1 MRPSFNPRLIN
12 GPFDDPGLFIPF
24 YFQNRALIF
33 DLGDISCL
41 ASRELL
47 KISHAF
53 VTHTHMDHFIGF
65 DRLLRTDLG
74 REKTLALFGPTGFIK
89 NVEGKLAGYTW
100 NLVEKYNYPLT
111 LQIKEVNAQSIVCR
125 RFRCSDKFR
134 PDGDAVEQPFNGIL
148 HQEPGFTVRAAILD
162 HGIPCLGLS
171 IKEQFHINILKEGL
185 KTLALEP
192 GPWLSD
198 FKAALYE
205 QSDPDSEFEL
215 QHESGRKVQK
225 FRLGE
230 LAAKISRITPGQ
242 KIAYITDVAY
252 TDANAE
258 QIVELVEGSDH
269 LYVEAVFRDQHTE
282 LAAEKKHL
290 TAGQAGMLAAKARVK
305 QFTVFHFSP
314 RYTAEEKALREEALM
329 AYERQMSD
337 DRGQRT
343 DNR

>member
-111 LQIKEVNAQSIVCR
+111 LQIKEVNAQAIVCR
-125 RFRCSDKFR
+125 RFRCSDRFR
-134 PDGDAVEQPFNGIL
+134 PDGEAVEQPFNGIL
-148 HQEPGFTVRAAILD
+148 YQEPGFTVRAIILD
-162 HGIPCLGLS
+162 HGIPCLGLA

-185 KTLALEP
+185 KALALEP
-192 GPWLSD
+192 GSSWSHNNLGV
-198 FKAALYE
+198 ALAE
-205 QSDPDSEFEL
+205 EGLLDEARRHFSEALRLDPDN
-215 QHESGRKVQK
+215 ESARFNLERAG
-225 FRLGE
+225 GE
-230 LAAKISRITPGQ
+230 
-242 KIAYITDVAY
+242 
-252 TDANAE
+252 
-258 QIVELVEGSDH
+258 
-269 LYVEAVFRDQHTE
+269 
-282 LAAEKKHL
+282 
-290 TAGQAGMLAAKARVK
+290 
-305 QFTVFHFSP
+305 
-314 RYTAEEKALREEALM
+314 
-329 AYERQMSD
+329 ER
-337 DRGQRT
+337 
-343 DNR
+343 